1 MLKTVKGKVFVGTV
15 AVGLLSG
22 AGVALSTSSAGV
34 NLKKW
39 VDKKAGQV
47 FCVQESIAA
56 KVQKPEVSS
65 IQQRRNLIRIE
76 SKSNRAGLPFS
87 RQSCSIP
94 EAPPSR

>member
-47 FCVQESIAA
+47 FSSKKASRRKC
-56 KVQKPEVSS
+56 KNQKFH
-65 IQQRRNLIRIE
+65 
-76 SKSNRAGLPFS
+76 PFS
-87 RQSCSIP
+87 KGEI
-94 EAPPSR
+94 

>member
-1 MLKTVKGKVFVGTV
+1 MFIEAFAGQAFFTIKVKGVMNMLKTVKGKVFVGTV

-47 FCVQESIAA
+47 FL
-56 KVQKPEVSS
+56 VQKSS
-65 IQQRRNLIRIE
+65 QRKCKNQ
-76 SKSNRAGLPFS
+76 KFHPFS
-87 RQSCSIP
+87 KGEI
-94 EAPPSR
+94 

>member
-47 FCVQESIAA
+47 FWSKKASRRKCKNQNFIHSA
-56 KVQKPEVSS
+56 KAKFDQ
-65 IQQRRNLIRIE
+65 NRI
-76 SKSNRAGLPFS
+76 K
-87 RQSCSIP
+87 IK
-94 EAPPSR
+94 